1 MRRSGE
7 KEKQEQSKKQKKK
20 SRQATNLDA
29 ECVIGEEGRKK
40 EELPRCCG
48 VRRQWL
54 ARCASAASMRAMCAA
69 AALRAELCGGAAL
82 CALCAGEKEEEGG
95 KD

>member
-1 MRRSGE
+1 MRRGGE
-7 KEKQEQSKKQKKK
+7 KGKQEQSKKQKKK

-54 ARCASAASMRAMCAA
+54 ARCASVASMRAMCAA
-69 AALRAELCGGAAL
+69 AALRVELCGGAAL